1 MTRPQLYHSRSGN
14 SLRAAIAV
22 ELARIDVERCF
33 LDLGKGEHKTP
44 EYLAINPAGAVP
56 AYVEM
61 READAPAAV
70 LTQSGAILGYLLAR
84 HRPELVPGDPFDFAQ
99 AQALVMGAVSDIAVQ
114 NALMRYLADQAE
126 SAAFLRTRLL
136 SAIAA
141 TFSALPASGYFGGE
155 SPNIADFAQFPV
167 IHMREALLRNQD
179 EFDHA
184 LDWLGRMREIEA
196 VETAVGY
203 AGLQLPDD
211 G

>member
-1 MTRPQLYHSRSGN
+1 MNRPQLYHSRSGN

-22 ELARIDVERCF
+22 ELARIEVERRF

-44 EYLAINPAGAVP
+44 EFLAINPAGAVP

-61 READAPAAV
+61 RETDGPRAV

-84 HRPELVPGDPFDFAQ
+84 HRPELVPGDPFDHAKAQ
-99 AQALVMGAVSDIAVQ
+99 SVVMAAVSDIAVQ
-114 NALMRYLADQAE
+114 NALMRYLADHTE

-155 SPNIADFAQFPV
+155 SPNIADFAQVPV
-167 IHMREALLRNQD
+167 IFMREALLRNHGK
-179 EFDHA
+179 FGHA
-184 LDWLGRMREIEA
+184 LDWLDRMREIKA

-203 AGLQLPDD
+203 AGLQLPDN